1 VTLCFLLLVGLAR
14 IDAQVASENPSQ
26 DNFYIKVDWLAKRF
40 TGMRIDE
47 KRGLSF
53 ISPNYVSLN
62 ANILKVQFA
71 SAKMEQK
78 PDLSG
83 TNLLFTNQM
92 SGTDIFLPRGISFD
106 DYYQMKTKTA
116 LRKQLNELIAKSAEE
131 EKKAPTTEKIE
142 LIGADIAGQRVS
154 LQVSGNVNI
163 NGKLQN
169 QKRSQVRSGYQ
180 EGQSTT
186 FIIDQKQQ
194 LSIEG
199 KIGDRISI
207 LVDQDSERDF
217 DFENALKIVYTGHED
232 DIVQKIEAGNVA
244 LSLPGTQFVTFSGK
258 NNGLFGL
265 KALMKLGPVDVTT
278 IASVEKGKKEK
289 LSVDG
294 GAQTSTGY
302 IKDYDYRKNQYF
314 FLDMTYRG
322 SLYTNFQTTG
332 ILTFDPNRIVS
343 DLEVYKSVT
352 TETAGCVY
360 GTAWVNPN
368 NESQNVDQKEE
379 HLFKRLDLSKDYSV
393 NLNTGILRVATQLQ
407 ESEVLA
413 VAYRVIDAAGNTVEE
428 CGQWDRTTADTNDIK
443 LKIIK
448 PQQLL
453 PSHPCW
459 DLELKNIYFLG
470 TTGINEDGFDLSI
483 VYNWGKNGDTDR
495 DETDGKTYLEKFG
508 LDRKDKSGNAS
519 PDNIIDSDNESIIN
533 LQTGELW
540 FPFLRPF
547 QYKENDLSGERNPN
561 LDSANYNCSAMYD
574 SNRTNTSAI
583 NEDTKFKIKYSY
595 ENRSSNIS
603 LGAMVIENSESVTL
617 NGQTLTRGVDYTI
630 DYFSG
635 SLTLLKDEATNP
647 DAKLDIKYE
656 KNQFFQLDK
665 KTILG
670 ARAQYDFGENS
681 YIGGTALY
689 FSQSVVDEKV
699 DVGYEPMRNFVW
711 DLNTKLS
718 KNLNFL
724 TRAVDWLPLVQTNET
739 SNISFEG
746 EIAQVRPNPNTLSNE
761 STDDPDGVG
770 FIDDFEGSKRITSPP
785 IMRQYW
791 SLSAVPVG
799 KTQNQRG
806 FAFWFNPYGGVAT
819 TSIWPNKEVST
830 RAQNNLTEVLGIA
843 MNPKWSIRVGDGLEP
858 AENAWGGITYYFPTS
873 YYDQSKT
880 KYVEIWVRGKTGQ
893 LHLDLGYISEDQDGN
908 GALNTEDKP
917 ELTYTGNGLLDN
929 GEDIGLDGVMDEK
942 EEIVNSFG
950 DTLSFGDS
958 LLTKYARE
966 TDDPH
971 SDNWSWKETSTNYRH
986 INGTEGNENDVNGL
1000 YPDTEDLNSNIA
1012 LDEINDYFS
1021 VDFNLDDNKDEQYI
1035 AGRTEYSN
1043 GQETGWK
1050 LYRIPL
1056 SEFQKIKSDATV
1068 TWQTIRSCRLWVDGF
1083 SDEDTL
1089 WIAKI
1094 EMVGNEWEEVGI
1106 APSETESFVVNTESF
1121 SVSVVNSEDN
1131 PDTYEA
1137 PDGVQGEYDRINEI
1151 RMKEQSLVLW
1161 FDGEEGLQ
1169 PGALCAAKKVLAE
1182 EASFITYKKMKLFVN
1197 GSNIHSRSHI
1207 YQDGEQTPLQFF
1219 IKFGRLE
1226 GPNFIHY
1233 YEYRQPIYP
1242 GWDSNNKMEI
1252 DLDFITQL
1260 KSYMTEESFPDNDQH
1275 PKQFRIYYDDTGEI
1289 VKRHYR
1295 EVKDGKYTGIEI
1307 IIVGNV
1313 ALSRI
1318 TRIDIGLKNQ
1328 KYSLDDLTESSP
1340 YSRYDNTMYGE
1351 VWLDELRLSEVRRDA
1366 GIAYRTKASLKIAD
1380 LATLDISMD
1389 RRDADFHTVEQR
1401 PSLTTDALN
1410 TTESFRIGGRISL
1423 DKFTPSSW
1431 GVRLPL
1437 NGAYSQN
1444 ISTPKYIPG
1453 QDVLVGDSPPDSTL
1467 SISRSYSMN
1476 ISYEKRAS
1484 DYWLTKYTIDQIKAG
1499 FSAQWANNST
1509 VTYKDNDAQNYKANM
1524 SYRVPFGKE
1533 NYFKIFKWISSVPY
1547 IGNKLGEVRWYYT
1560 PSNLDFS
1567 FDTAEDIKNTVTRGS
1582 ASDTNYTHTLAMNS
1596 RINLSYKFFDNLN
1609 LTYSKDLK
1617 NNMDELKN
1625 DKWQAVQR
1633 LNFGVPVSVRENYS
1647 ASFSPKIFKWLSPNI
1662 NYTANYSWAEPM
1674 GSETKSLDQLSN
1686 QNRVSTS
1693 FQLDLASI
1701 LNSVYSPTKTTTSPQ
1716 PASGRTPTR
1725 GRSSGRSTE
1734 EQSESP
1740 GELGERGRPAPS
1752 EQSEKMTQPSQTDN
1766 KKVVKQEPDEPKQIK
1781 SLDILSKYLKKL
1793 SAIQFSY
1800 SFSQSVNSK
1809 YRTYGTP
1816 GIAYRMGFT
1825 PDPGLSLV
1833 ELEKG
1838 VGKDNITTGMD
1849 ASLRSGL
1856 SITPNINTSL
1866 SFAQNISLTN
1876 SAGQTGRNL
1885 SRDFFPMGKN
1895 GKDGFPFPNWT
1906 VGWNNLEK
1914 MKLLNKVFKKLSLDH
1929 GFSGKEAIVW
1939 KNGKVMNSSY
1949 KIYFQPL
1956 LSVNMQFKNDMTA
1969 TARMTQGST
1978 INNRDAATEITD
1990 EMGIQTTVNFQK
2002 KGGFTIPLPF
2012 LKDKRLE
2019 NNITFAL
2026 TYDYNSSM
2034 TRTRAVKGGKFVTQS
2049 ENNSWKIAPR
2059 IGYSFTK
2066 KVTGSIYYEYGESFN
2081 RSTGR
2086 RTTKNGGFDVN
2097 IAIRG

>member
-1 VTLCFLLLVGLAR
+1 
-14 IDAQVASENPSQ
+14 
-26 DNFYIKVDWLAKRF
+26 
-40 TGMRIDE
+40 MRME
-47 KRGLSF
+47 GNRGLSL
-53 ISPNYVSLN
+53 ISPNYITLN
-62 ANILKVQFA
+62 ANILQIKFP

-83 TNLLFTNQM
+83 TNLLFTNQIT
-92 SGTDIFLPRGISFD
+92 GTDIFLPRGISFD
-106 DYYQMKTKTA
+106 NYYRLKTNSA
-116 LRKQLNELIAKSAEE
+116 LHKQLNELITKSAEDS
-131 EKKAPTTEKIE
+131 KKAPETEKIE

-169 QKRSQVRSGYQ
+169 QKQSQVRSGYM

-186 FIIDQKQQ
+186 FVIDQKQQ

-232 DIVQKIEAGNVA
+232 DIVQKVEAGNVA

-265 KALMKLGPVDVTT
+265 KALMKLGPIDLTT

-302 IKDYDYRKNQYF
+302 IKDYEYRRNQYF
-314 FLDMTYRG
+314 FLDLTYRG
-322 SLYTNFQTTG
+322 SLYNSFQSTG
-332 ILTFDPNRIVS
+332 IFSFNPNRVVS

-352 TETAGCVY
+352 METAGCVY
-360 GTAWVNPN
+360 GAAWVNPN
-368 NESQNVDQKEE
+368 DTLQDVGLKVER
-379 HLFKRLDLSKDYSV
+379 LFKRLDLGKDYLV
-393 NLNTGILRVATQLQ
+393 DLNTGFIRLATQLQ
-407 ESEVLA
+407 ESEILA
-413 VAYRVIDAAGNTVEE
+413 VAYRVIDATKTTVESY
-428 CGQWDRTTADTNDIK
+428 GQWDRAIADTNDIK
-443 LKIIK
+443 LKLIK

-459 DLELKNIYFLG
+459 DLEFKNVYFLG

-483 VYNWGKNGDTDR
+483 VYNWGANGDVDR
-495 DETDGKTYLEKFG
+495 DATDGKTFLYKFG
-508 LDRKDKSGNAS
+508 LDRKDKNGNPT
-519 PDNIIDSDNESIIN
+519 PDNIIDSDNGAVIN
-533 LQTGELW
+533 LQSGELW

-547 QYKENDLSGERNPN
+547 QFKENDLTGERNPN
-561 LDSANYNCSAMYD
+561 LNASYNCSAMYD
-574 SNRTNTSAI
+574 SNRTNISAI

-595 ENRSSNIS
+595 QNRSSNIS

-617 NGQTLTRGVDYTI
+617 NGQSLTRGVDYTI

-635 SLTLLKDEATNP
+635 SLTLLKAEATNP

-699 DVGYEPMRNFVW
+699 DIGYEPMQNFVW

-724 TRAVDWLPLVQTNET
+724 TRAIDWLPLIQTNET

-761 STDDPDGVG
+761 STGDLNGVG

-785 IMRQYW
+785 IMRRYW

-799 KTQNQRG
+799 KTANQRG

-843 MNPKWSIRVGDGLEP
+843 MNPEWAIKVGDGIETP
-858 AENAWGGITYYFPTS
+858 KNAWGGITYYFPTS

-893 LHLDLGYISEDQDGN
+893 LHFDLGYISEDQDGN
-908 GALNTEDKP
+908 GRLNTEDKP
-917 ELTYTGNGLLDN
+917 EAGFTTGNTLLDD
-929 GEDIGLDGVMDEK
+929 GEDTGLDG
-942 EEIVNSFG
+942 IVNEYEFVVTSVG
-950 DTLSFGDS
+950 DTLRPGDDR
-958 LLTKYARE
+958 LTKYGRDP
-966 TDDPH
+966 DDPH

-986 INGTEGNENDVNGL
+986 INGTEGNSKDVNGL
-1000 YPDTEDLNSNIA
+1000 YPDTEDLDSDFQLN
-1012 LDEINDYFS
+1012 ETNDYFT
-1021 VDFNLDDNKDEQYI
+1021 VDFNLDDSKDERYV

-1043 GQETGWK
+1043 NQKTGWK

-1056 SEFQKIKSDATV
+1056 SEFQKIKPNAIV
-1068 TWQTIRSCRLWVDGF
+1068 TWQTIRSCRLWFDGF
-1083 SDEDTL
+1083 SDEDTV

-1106 APSETESFVVNTESF
+1106 APSETEPYVVKSESF

-1137 PDGVQGEYDRINEI
+1137 PSGVQGEYDRINEI

-1161 FDGEEGLQ
+1161 FNGEEGVQ
-1169 PGALCAAKKVLAE
+1169 PGALCAAKKVLQE
-1182 EASFITYKKMKLFVN
+1182 EGSFITYRKMKVYVN
-1197 GSNIHSRSHI
+1197 GSNLHTRNHV
-1207 YQDGEQTPLQFF
+1207 YQTGEATPLQFF
-1219 IKFGRLE
+1219 IKFGRLDE
-1226 GPNFIHY
+1226 RYSPHY

-1242 GWDSNNKMEI
+1242 GWDSRNKMEI

-1260 KSYMTEESFPDNDQH
+1260 KSYNTEESFPDNDQR
-1275 PKQFRIYYDDTGEI
+1275 PKRFRIYYNDSGEI

-1295 EVKDGKYTGIEI
+1295 EVKDGKYTGVEV
-1307 IIVGNV
+1307 IIVGNA
-1313 ALSRI
+1313 ALSRVP
-1318 TRIDIGLKNQ
+1318 RIDIGIKNQ
-1328 KYSLDDLTESSP
+1328 KYSLDDLTESDP

-1366 GIAYRTKASLKIAD
+1366 GIAYRTKALLKIAD
-1380 LATLDISMD
+1380 VATLDISMD
-1389 RRDADFHTVEQR
+1389 RRNADFHTVEQR
-1401 PSLTTDALN
+1401 PSLMTDALN
-1410 TTESFRIGGRISL
+1410 TTQSFRVGGRISL

-1431 GVRLPL
+1431 GVHLPL
-1437 NGAYSQN
+1437 TGTYSQN
-1444 ISTPKYIPG
+1444 VSTPKYIPG
-1453 QDVLVGDSPPDSTL
+1453 QDVLVGDTPPDSIL
-1467 SISRSYSMN
+1467 NILRSYSMN
-1476 ISYEKRAS
+1476 ISYDKRVS
-1484 DYWLTKYTIDQIKAG
+1484 DYWLTKYTIDQIKCG
-1499 FSAQWANNST
+1499 LSAQWANNST
-1509 VTYKDNDAQNYKANM
+1509 VTYRENNAQNYKANM

-1533 NYFKIFKWISSVPY
+1533 NYFKIFKWMTPVPY
-1547 IGNKLGEVRWYYT
+1547 LGNKLGEVRWYFT

-1567 FDTAEDIKNTVTRGS
+1567 FDAGEDIRNTVTRGS
-1582 ASDTNYTHTLAMNS
+1582 ASDTNYTHNLAMNS
-1596 RINLSYKFFDNLN
+1596 RVNLSYKFFDNLN
-1609 LTYSKDLK
+1609 LTYSKDMK

-1625 DKWQAVQR
+1625 DKLQAIQR

-1647 ASFSPKIFKWLSPNI
+1647 ASFSPKIFSWFSPNI
-1662 NYTANYSWAEPM
+1662 NYTANYNWAEPM
-1674 GSETKSLDQLSN
+1674 SSPNKSIDVLSN

-1701 LNSVYSPTKTTTSPQ
+1701 LNSVYSPAKKVASPQ
-1716 PASGRTPTR
+1716 QSTSRSPTR
-1725 GRSSGRSTE
+1725 GRSGERLNE
-1734 EQSESP
+1734 EQSETRGKP
-1740 GELGERGRPAPS
+1740 GRQGEPGQTDQHRKP
-1752 EQSEKMTQPSQTDN
+1752 EKQTQTLQADN
-1766 KKVVKQEPDEPKQIK
+1766 KKVIKQEPNEPKQIK
-1781 SLDILSKYLKKL
+1781 SLDTISKYLKKL

-1800 SFSQSVNSK
+1800 SFNQSVNNK
-1809 YRTYGTP
+1809 YRTGGTP

-1833 ELEKG
+1833 ESEYGG
-1838 VGKDNITTGMD
+1838 VGKDNTTTGMD
-1849 ASLRSGL
+1849 ATIRSGL
-1856 SITPNINTSL
+1856 NISPNINTSL
-1866 SFAQNISLTN
+1866 SFAQNISVTN

-1885 SRDFFPMGKN
+1885 SRDFFPMGSN
-1895 GKDGFPFPNWT
+1895 GKGGFPFPNWT
-1906 VGWNNLEK
+1906 VGWKNLEK
-1914 MKLLNKVFKKLSLDH
+1914 VKLLNKVFKKLSLDH

-1939 KNGKVMNSSY
+1939 KNGKLMNSSY
-1949 KIYFQPL
+1949 KTYFQPL
-1956 LSVNMQFKNDMTA
+1956 LSINMQFKNDVSA

-1978 INNRDAATEITD
+1978 INNREATTEIID
-1990 EMGIQTTVNFQK
+1990 EMNIQTTVNFQK

-2026 TYDYNSSM
+2026 TYDYNASK
-2034 TRTRAVKGGKFVTQS
+2034 TRARATNEGKYVVQS

-2059 IGYSFTK
+2059 INYSFTK
-2066 KVTGSIYYEYGESFN
+2066 KVTGGLYYEYGESFN

-2086 RTTKNGGFDVN
+2086 RTTKNGGFDIN